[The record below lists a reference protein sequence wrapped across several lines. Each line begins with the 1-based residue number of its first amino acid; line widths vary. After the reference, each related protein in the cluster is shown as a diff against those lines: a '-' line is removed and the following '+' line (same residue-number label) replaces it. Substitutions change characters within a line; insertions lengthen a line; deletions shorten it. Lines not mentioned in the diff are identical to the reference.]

1 MKKIYLFIA
10 ALIASNTFYGQYFT
24 EVTPSPF
31 EDMFDGNSVF
41 TDVDNDGDLDIFI
54 VGLAST
60 EDVVLY
66 KNDGNGNY
74 IEDTGNSFEGVRL
87 ADVAVAD
94 VNGNGYM
101 DLLISGRNTS
111 NNPIT
116 KLYLNDGTGQYTL
129 DNSVSF
135 DGVQYGTVDFAD
147 FNGDGS
153 PDVLITG
160 DNGNNINGIAK
171 IYFNDGSGSFTE
183 QTGTPLIGV
192 DYSAVV
198 ILDVNGD
205 NSLDIIIS
213 GDKGSPD
220 YTTNLYINDG
230 TGQFTLQNSGLL
242 AINRG
247 ALAYADVDGD
257 GDLDVVVSGRTTGS
271 TKESKLFLNDGTGIF
286 TEQTS
291 LALTGVEFASAGF
304 SDINGDTYP
313 DLIVSGLESNNIRS
327 SEMFI
332 NDGNGNFTLYPLNS
346 IEPISQGSI
355 SFGDVDGDLD
365 NDLLIT
371 GISTGAGTM
380 GPFDKKIT
388 RLYKLC
394 NLELDQ
400 PTLNPISAIC
410 SLDEP
415 QAPTATDNCSGG
427 NTTIIATTT
436 TTFPITDTTISE
448 IIWSY
453 DNGNGL
459 FGSQTQAISWQDIDT
474 STTIS
479 QETITANNTDNGVT
493 YQWINCSNNT
503 IITDETNSSFTPNQ
517 GGSYAVIIYQNG
529 CQDTSSCKT
538 IQLASLEEL
547 SSENFTIYPNPSSG
561 NFSLNIGDQLL
572 GKLEITI
579 YSALGQRVYFQE
591 TTANSKQL
599 SISCAHLEEGAY
611 VVNISNATKQVN
623 ARLLIVK

>member
-66 KNDGNGNY
+66 RNDGNGNY

-94 VNGNGYM
+94 VNGNGFM

-116 KLYLNDGTGQYTL
+116 KLYLNDDTGQYTL
-129 DNSVSF
+129 DNSVNF
-135 DGVQYGTVDFAD
+135 DGVEYGTVDFAD
-147 FNGDGS
+147 FNGDGA

-160 DNGNNINGIAK
+160 DNGNINEITK

-192 DYSAVV
+192 DYSAVI

-230 TGQFTLQNSGLL
+230 TGQFTLQPSGLM

-271 TKESKLFLNDGTGIF
+271 TKESKLFLNDGTGVF

-291 LALTGVEFASAGF
+291 LALTGVESASAGF

-313 DLIVSGLESNNIRS
+313 DLIVSGLVSNNNRS

-332 NDGNGNFTLYPLNS
+332 NDGNGNFTLYTQNS

-355 SFGDVDGDLD
+355 SFGDVDGDSD
-365 NDLLIT
+365 DDLLIT

-380 GPFDKKIT
+380 GPYDKKIT

-394 NLELDQ
+394 NLELNQ
-400 PTLNPISAIC
+400 PSLSPISAIC

-453 DNGNGL
+453 DNGNDL

-474 STTIS
+474 STSIS
-479 QETITANNTDNGVT
+479 QETITASNTDNGVT

-599 SISCAHLEEGAY
+599 SISCAHLEEGMY
-611 VVNISNATKQVN
+611 IVNITSGHQILTG
-623 ARLLIVK
+623 RLIIK

>member
-1 MKKIYLFIA
+1 MKNI
-10 ALIASNTFYGQYFT
+10 LILILAILTTQHLKAQYFT

-31 EDMFDGNSVF
+31 KDMFDGNSVF
-41 TDVDNDGDLDIFI
+41 TDVDNDGDLDLFI
-54 VGLAST
+54 VGLAYIGFANT

-66 KNDGNGNY
+66 RNDGNGNY
-74 IEDTGNSFEGVRL
+74 TEDTGNSFEGVRL

-101 DLLISGRNTS
+101 DLLISGRNS
-111 NNPIT
+111 SGNAIT
-116 KLYLNDGTGQYTL
+116 NLYLNDGTGQYTL

-135 DGVQYGTVDFAD
+135 DGVEYGTVDFAD
-147 FNGDGS
+147 FNGDGA

-160 DNGNNINGIAK
+160 DNGNINGITK

-192 DYSAVV
+192 DYSDVI

-205 NSLDIIIS
+205 NHLDIIIS
-213 GDKGSPD
+213 GDKGNPD
-220 YTTNLYINDG
+220 YSTNLYINNG
-230 TGQFTLQNSGLL
+230 VGQFTLQNSGLL

-247 ALAYADVDGD
+247 ALASADVDGD

-286 TEQTS
+286 TELTS

-313 DLIVSGLESNNIRS
+313 DLIVSGLVSNNNRS

-346 IEPISQGSI
+346 IEPISKGSI
-355 SFGDVDGDLD
+355 SFGDVDGDSD
-365 NDLLIT
+365 DDLLIT
-371 GISTGAGTM
+371 GISTGIM
-380 GPFDKKIT
+380 GDKRIT

-394 NLELDQ
+394 NLELNQ
-400 PTLNPISAIC
+400 PSLSPISATC

-479 QETITANNTDNGVT
+479 QETITASNTDNGVT

-503 IITDETNSSFTPNQ
+503 IITGETNVSYTPTQ
-517 GGSYAVIIYQNG
+517 SGSYAVIIAQNG
-529 CQDTSSCKT
+529 CQDTSSCQS
-538 IQLASLEEL
+538 IQLASLKEIT
-547 SSENFTIYPNPSSG
+547 SEDVIIFPNPSSG
-561 NFSLNIGDQLL
+561 EFSLNIGDQLK
-572 GKLEITI
+572 GQLEISI
-579 YSALGQRVYFQE
+579 YSSLGQNVYFQK
-591 TTANSKQL
+591 TNDNLKKLTITCN
-599 SISCAHLEEGAY
+599 HLEAGMY
-611 VVNISNATKQVN
+611 IVNITNGHQILTG
-623 ARLLIVK
+623 RLIIK

>member
-1 MKKIYLFIA
+1 MKNI
-10 ALIASNTFYGQYFT
+10 LILILAILTTQHLKAQYFT

-31 EDMFDGNSVF
+31 KDMFDGNSVF
-41 TDVDNDGDLDIFI
+41 ADVDGDGDLDLFI
-54 VGLAST
+54 VGFASG
-60 EDVVLY
+60 ESVILY

-74 IEDTGNSFEGVRL
+74 TEDTGNSFEGVRL

-135 DGVQYGTVDFAD
+135 DEVQYGTVDFAD

-160 DNGNNINGIAK
+160 ENGNNINGIAK

-192 DYSAVV
+192 DYSAVI

-205 NSLDIIIS
+205 NHLDIIIS
-213 GDKGSPD
+213 GDKGNPD

-286 TEQTS
+286 TELTS

-313 DLIVSGLESNNIRS
+313 DLIVSGLVSNNNRS

-355 SFGDVDGDLD
+355 SFGDVDGDSD

-371 GISTGAGTM
+371 GISTGTGM
-380 GPFDKKIT
+380 SGSFDKKIT

-394 NLELDQ
+394 NLELNQ
-400 PTLNPISAIC
+400 PSLSPISATC
-410 SLDEP
+410 SLDVP

-459 FGSQTQAISWQDIDT
+459 FGSQTQAIHWQNIDT
-474 STTIS
+474 STTVS

-503 IITDETNSSFTPNQ
+503 IITGETNSSFTPSQ
-517 GGSYAVIIYQNG
+517 SGSYAVVVYQNG

-599 SISCAHLEEGAY
+599 SISCAHLEEGMY
-611 VVNISNATKQVN
+611 IVNITNGHQILTG
-623 ARLLIVK
+623 RLIIK

>member
-1 MKKIYLFIA
+1 MKNI
-10 ALIASNTFYGQYFT
+10 LILILAILTTQHLKAQYFT

-31 EDMFDGNSVF
+31 KDMFDGNSVF
-41 TDVDNDGDLDIFI
+41 TDVDNDGDLDLFI
-54 VGLAST
+54 VGLAYIGFANT

-66 KNDGNGNY
+66 RNDGNGNY
-74 IEDTGNSFEGVRL
+74 TEDTGNSFEGVRL

-135 DGVQYGTVDFAD
+135 DEVQYGTVDFAD

-160 DNGNNINGIAK
+160 ENGNNINGIAK

-192 DYSAVV
+192 DYSAVI

-205 NSLDIIIS
+205 NHLDIIIS
-213 GDKGSPD
+213 GDKGNPD

-304 SDINGDTYP
+304 SDINCDGNP
-313 DLIVSGLESNNIRS
+313 DLIVSGLVSNHNRS
-327 SEMFI
+327 SEIFI

-355 SFGDVDGDLD
+355 SFGDVDGDSD

-371 GISTGAGTM
+371 GISTGAGIM
-380 GPFDKKIT
+380 GPFNKRIT
-388 RLYKLC
+388 RLYLNECIVLPIELISFNGKYKNFTNKL
-394 NLELDQ
+394 
-400 PTLNPISAIC
+400 SWK
-410 SLDEP
+410 
-415 QAPTATDNCSGG
+415 TASERNNDYFILSYSSNGEHW
-427 NTTIIATTT
+427 
-436 TTFPITDTTISE
+436 E
-448 IIWSY
+448 IIKKIPGAGNSNSIQHY
-453 DNGNGL
+453 QVSHNDFENGINYYKLMQVDFDGQAKVYPIISIDN
-459 FGSQTQAISWQDIDT
+459 S
-474 STTIS
+474 
-479 QETITANNTDNGVT
+479 ETNAFLIKR
-493 YQWINCSNNT
+493 INT
-503 IITDETNSSFTPNQ
+503 IGQEVTA
-517 GGSYAVIIYQNG
+517 SYKGLVIEYYSNG
-529 CQDTSSCKT
+529 KT
-538 IQLASLEEL
+538 IKKW
-547 SSENFTIYPNPSSG
+547 NN
-561 NFSLNIGDQLL
+561 
-572 GKLEITI
+572 
-579 YSALGQRVYFQE
+579 
-591 TTANSKQL
+591 
-599 SISCAHLEEGAY
+599 
-611 VVNISNATKQVN
+611 
-623 ARLLIVK
+623 

>member
-332 NDGNGNFTLYPLNS
+332 NDGNGNFTLYTQNS

-355 SFGDVDGDLD
+355 SFGDVDGDSD
-365 NDLLIT
+365 DDLLIT

-380 GPFDKKIT
+380 GPYDKKIT

-394 NLELDQ
+394 NLELNQ

-427 NTTIIATTT
+427 NTTITATTT
-436 TTFPITDTTISE
+436 ANFPITDTTISE
-448 IIWSY
+448 ITWTY

-503 IITDETNSSFTPNQ
+503 IITGETNVSYTPTQ
-517 GGSYAVIIYQNG
+517 SGSYAVIIAQNG
-529 CQDTSSCKT
+529 CQDTSSCQS
-538 IQLASLEEL
+538 IQLASLKEIT
-547 SSENFTIYPNPSSG
+547 SEDVIIFPNPSSG
-561 NFSLNIGDQLL
+561 EFSLNIGDQLK
-572 GKLEITI
+572 GQLEISI
-579 YSALGQRVYFQE
+579 YSSLGQNVYFQK
-591 TTANSKQL
+591 TNDNLKKLTITCN
-599 SISCAHLEEGAY
+599 HLEAGMY
-611 VVNISNATKQVN
+611 IVNITNGHQILTG
-623 ARLLIVK
+623 RLIIK

>member
-66 KNDGNGNY
+66 RNDGNGNY

-94 VNGNGYM
+94 VNGNGFM

-129 DNSVSF
+129 DNSVNF

-147 FNGDGS
+147 FNGDGA

-160 DNGNNINGIAK
+160 DNGNINGIAK

-192 DYSAVV
+192 DYSAVI

-230 TGQFTLQNSGLL
+230 TGQFTLQPSGLM

-271 TKESKLFLNDGTGIF
+271 TKESKLFLNDGTGVF

-291 LALTGVEFASAGF
+291 LALTGVEFASVGF
-304 SDINGDTYP
+304 SDINCDGNL
-313 DLIVSGLESNNIRS
+313 DLIVSGLVNNNNRS
-327 SEMFI
+327 CEMFI
-332 NDGNGNFTLYPLNS
+332 NDGNGNFSLYPLNS

-365 NDLLIT
+365 DDLLIT
-371 GISTGAGTM
+371 GISTGAGMM
-380 GPFDKKIT
+380 GPFDKRIT
-388 RLYKLC
+388 RLYLNEC
-394 NLELDQ
+394 IVLPIEL
-400 PTLNPISAIC
+400 ISFTGEYKDLTNILTWVT
-410 SLDEP
+410 SSERNNDYFILSYSSNGEHW
-415 QAPTATDNCSGG
+415 
-427 NTTIIATTT
+427 
-436 TTFPITDTTISE
+436 E
-448 IIWSY
+448 IIKKIPGAGNSNSIQHYQVNHNKFKSGINYYKLKQIDY
-453 DNGNGL
+453 DG
-459 FGSQTQAISWQDIDT
+459 QAKVYPIISIDN
-474 STTIS
+474 S
-479 QETITANNTDNGVT
+479 ETNAFLIKR
-493 YQWINCSNNT
+493 INT
-503 IITDETNSSFTPNQ
+503 IGQEVTA
-517 GGSYAVIIYQNG
+517 SYKGLVIEYYSNG
-529 CQDTSSCKT
+529 KT
-538 IQLASLEEL
+538 IKKW
-547 SSENFTIYPNPSSG
+547 NN
-561 NFSLNIGDQLL
+561 
-572 GKLEITI
+572 
-579 YSALGQRVYFQE
+579 
-591 TTANSKQL
+591 
-599 SISCAHLEEGAY
+599 
-611 VVNISNATKQVN
+611 
-623 ARLLIVK
+623 

>member
-41 TDVDNDGDLDIFI
+41 TDVDNDGDLDLFI

-147 FNGDGS
+147 FNGDGA

-160 DNGNNINGIAK
+160 DNGSINGIAK
-171 IYFNDGSGSFTE
+171 IYFNDGSGNFTE

-192 DYSAVV
+192 DYSAVI

-205 NSLDIIIS
+205 NHLDIIIS
-213 GDKGSPD
+213 GDKGNPD
-220 YTTNLYINDG
+220 YSTNLYINNG
-230 TGQFTLQNSGLL
+230 VGQFTLQNSGLL

-286 TEQTS
+286 TELTS

-313 DLIVSGLESNNIRS
+313 DLIVSGLVSNNNRS

-355 SFGDVDGDLD
+355 SFGDVDGDSD

-371 GISTGAGTM
+371 GISTGTGM
-380 GPFDKKIT
+380 SGSFDKKIT

-394 NLELDQ
+394 NLELNQ
-400 PTLNPISAIC
+400 PSLSPISATC
-410 SLDEP
+410 SLDVP

-459 FGSQTQAISWQDIDT
+459 FGSQTQAIHWQNIDT
-474 STTIS
+474 STTVS

-503 IITDETNSSFTPNQ
+503 IITGETNSSFTPSQ
-517 GGSYAVIIYQNG
+517 SGSYAVVVYQNG

-599 SISCAHLEEGAY
+599 SISCAHLEEGMY
-611 VVNISNATKQVN
+611 IVNITNGHQILTG
-623 ARLLIVK
+623 RLIIK

>member
-1 MKKIYLFIA
+1 MKNI
-10 ALIASNTFYGQYFT
+10 LILILAILTIQHLKAQYFT

-54 VGLAST
+54 VGLAYIGSANT

-66 KNDGNGNY
+66 RNDGNGNY

-116 KLYLNDGTGQYTL
+116 KLYLNDGTGLYTL

-147 FNGDGS
+147 FNGDGA

-192 DYSAVV
+192 DYSAVI

-230 TGQFTLQNSGLL
+230 TGQFTLQPSGLM

-271 TKESKLFLNDGTGIF
+271 TKESKLFLNDGTGVF

-304 SDINGDTYP
+304 SDINCDGNP

-327 SEMFI
+327 SEIFI

-346 IEPISQGSI
+346 IEPISEGSI

-371 GISTGAGTM
+371 GISTGGWV
-380 GPFDKKIT
+380 GWPIDKRIT
-388 RLYKLC
+388 RLYLNEC
-394 NLELDQ
+394 IVLPIEL
-400 PTLNPISAIC
+400 ISFTGEYKDLTNILTWVT
-410 SLDEP
+410 SSERNNDYFILSYSSNGEHW
-415 QAPTATDNCSGG
+415 
-427 NTTIIATTT
+427 
-436 TTFPITDTTISE
+436 E
-448 IIWSY
+448 IIKKIPGAGNSNSIQHY
-453 DNGNGL
+453 QVSHNDFENGINYYKLMQVDFDGQAKVYPIISIDN
-459 FGSQTQAISWQDIDT
+459 S
-474 STTIS
+474 
-479 QETITANNTDNGVT
+479 ETNAFLIKR
-493 YQWINCSNNT
+493 INT
-503 IITDETNSSFTPNQ
+503 IGQEVTA
-517 GGSYAVIIYQNG
+517 SYKGLVIEYYSNG
-529 CQDTSSCKT
+529 KT
-538 IQLASLEEL
+538 IKKW
-547 SSENFTIYPNPSSG
+547 NN
-561 NFSLNIGDQLL
+561 
-572 GKLEITI
+572 
-579 YSALGQRVYFQE
+579 
-591 TTANSKQL
+591 
-599 SISCAHLEEGAY
+599 
-611 VVNISNATKQVN
+611 
-623 ARLLIVK
+623 